1 MTLPQKQVQIE
12 ALREIGAQFH
22 QLEEAGE
29 GRARQA
35 DAPRRVAFAVGLALV
50 LGVFLAFTPPGQSVA
65 SAVGDLV
72 GIGDDAPA
80 PPGERA
86 VYIDAGEGPGEERY
100 EVTATTNH
108 GETCF
113 TVAFPDVKDAIS
125 SGRCLTGPGPR
136 AELEEQSV
144 IPSVDAAPATFD
156 PDSGLVLRGLLAP
169 SVEDVTVEYVVP
181 GEEPAEASIYFS
193 KLDEELSAQIRS
205 QDEAGFFLTFLP
217 VGILTGTAEDPKLLT
232 EKCVAHSFERVTIR
246 TFGADG
252 STIAEVNLGD
262 VASHA
267 DGVTGIPPPG
277 FDSNAK
283 VPLPGETP
291 GGNSFDPEETP
302 PVPYDPTAGGACG
315 E

>member
-1 MTLPQKQVQIE
+1 MTSPHSQIEIE
-12 ALREIGAQFH
+12 ALHEIGAQFH
-22 QLEEAGE
+22 QFDVTGE
-29 GRARQA
+29 QRARRA
-35 DAPRRVAFAVGLALV
+35 DTPRRVAFAVGVALV
-50 LGVFLAFTPPGQSVA
+50 LGAFLAFTPPGQSVA

-80 PPGERA
+80 PEGERA

-113 TVAFPDVKDAIS
+113 FVAFPDVKDAIT

-169 SVEDVTVEYVVP
+169 RVEDVTVEYEVP
-181 GEEPAEASIYFS
+181 GEESAEASVYLS
-193 KLDEELSAQIRS
+193 KLDEQLSAQIRS

-217 VGILTGTAEDPKLLT
+217 VGILTGTTEDPKLLT
-232 EKCVAHSFERVTIR
+232 EKCVAFSFERVTVR

-252 STIAEVNLGD
+252 GTIAEVNLGD
-262 VASHA
+262 VANHA
-267 DGVTGIPPPG
+267 DGVTAIPPPG

-283 VPLPGETP
+283 VPLPGEIP
-291 GGNSFDPEETP
+291 GENSSFD
-302 PVPYDPTAGGACG
+302 
-315 E
+315 